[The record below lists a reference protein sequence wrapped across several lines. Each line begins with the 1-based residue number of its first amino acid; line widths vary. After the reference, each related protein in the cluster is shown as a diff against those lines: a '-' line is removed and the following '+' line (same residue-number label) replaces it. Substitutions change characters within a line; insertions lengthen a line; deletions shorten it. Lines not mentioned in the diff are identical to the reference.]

1 MELREYLQ
9 ETTLATAGYR
19 RLVSVEPGAS
29 ISQAIDRM
37 STERVGCLLVI
48 EGTSL
53 CGIFTERDVVTRVLG
68 KGQSLE
74 TPVSKVMTL
83 KPTTASVEERL
94 SKVFGKMQ
102 AGGFR
107 HLPVVKESGEPLG
120 TVSVK
125 RVVGCIAD
133 HFFQAVYNVPPE
145 PHQYPKAPE
154 GG

>member
-19 RLVSVEPGAS
+19 RLVSIEPGAS
-29 ISQAIDRM
+29 ISQALERM
-37 STERVGCLLVI
+37 GTERVGCVLAT

-53 CGIFTERDVVTRVLG
+53 RGIFTERDVVTRVLG
-68 KGQSLE
+68 QGKSRE
-74 TPVSKVMTL
+74 SPVSMVMTRN
-83 KPTTASVEERL
+83 PITASEEERL
-94 SKVFGKMQ
+94 IKVFGKMQ

-107 HLPVVKESGEPLG
+107 HLSVVNKSGEPLG

-133 HFFQAVYNVPPE
+133 HFFQAVHNLPPE
-145 PHQYPKAPE
+145 PNQYPEAPE
-154 GG
+154 GA

>member
-19 RLVSVEPGAS
+19 RLVSIEPGAS
-29 ISQAIDRM
+29 IAQALETMRA
-37 STERVGCLLVI
+37 ERVGCVLVI

-74 TPVSKVMTL
+74 SPVSMVMTL
-83 KPTTASVEERL
+83 NPTTASEEERL
-94 SKVFGKMQ
+94 NKVFGKMQ

-107 HLPVVKESGEPLG
+107 HLPVVNESGEPLG

-125 RVVGCIAD
+125 RVVGSIAD
-133 HFFQAVYNVPPE
+133 HFFQAVHNVPPE
-145 PHQYPKAPE
+145 PNQYPKAPE
-154 GG
+154 GA